1 MEEEIP
7 FEKLMKRSTE
17 SSETPPPKPDPY
29 EEKKGKIREACKW
42 RDVQLLRELATS
54 EGGLVTDNLRC
65 IACTY
70 PTTPQVAKANI
81 QLQRANTIGL

>member
-1 MEEEIP
+1 MEESP
-7 FEKLMKRSTE
+7 FEKELKKSTE
-17 SSETPPPKPDPY
+17 SLKSPPSKPELY

-54 EGGLVTDNLRC
+54 EGGLVTDDLRC